1 MNTQT
6 KKKILTT
13 VGVMAALI
21 MAAGIVL
28 IVYNAGQFADY
39 QNSSYKFFV
48 RYPKNWQVIESP
60 QPGVAVVFLSPKETA
75 LDVFRENINI
85 TIQPVPDEIASI
97 KTFSRTIIEQMTAV
111 FKTNIKIIEDK
122 PIAFGGRKGHRL
134 VFEAPKPDNLKA
146 VVAWTIRRDQAYILT
161 FLTTIRKYPQS
172 SSKVEEVLKSFQL
185 K

>member
-1 MNTQT
+1 MNTQV
-6 KKKILTT
+6 KKNILIA
-13 VGVMAALI
+13 VGVMAALV
-21 MAAGIVL
+21 MVAGAVL

-39 QNSSYKFFV
+39 QNSSYRFFV

-85 TIQPVPDEIASI
+85 TVQSVPDEIASI
-97 KTFSRTIIEQMTAV
+97 KTFSRTIIEQMRAV

-122 PIAFGGRKGHRL
+122 PVAFGGRTGHRL

-146 VVAWTIRRDQAYILT
+146 VVVWTIRRDQAYILT
-161 FLTTIRKYPQS
+161 FMTIIRKYPKS
-172 SSKVEEVLKSFQL
+172 SSKVEEVLKSFRL

>member
-1 MNTQT
+1 M
-6 KKKILTT
+6 IA
-13 VGVMAALI
+13 VGVMAALV

-28 IVYNAGQFADY
+28 IVDHAVQFAGY
-39 QNSSYKFFV
+39 QNSSYRFSL

-97 KTFSRTIIEQMTAV
+97 KTFSRTIVEQMTAV

-122 PIAFGGRKGHRL
+122 PVTFGSRTGHRL

-146 VVAWTIRRDQAYILT
+146 VVVWTIRRDQAYILT
-161 FLTTIRKYPQS
+161 FMTTMRKYPQS
-172 SSKVEEVLKSFQL
+172 SSKVEEALKSFQL

>member
-6 KKKILTT
+6 KKNILIA
-13 VGVMAALI
+13 VGAAAALV
-21 MAAGIVL
+21 MAAGIVF
-28 IVYNAGQFADY
+28 IIYNAGQFADY

-97 KTFSRTIIEQMTAV
+97 KTFSRTIVDQTAAV
-111 FKTNIKIIEDK
+111 FKTNIKIIENK
-122 PIAFGGRKGHRL
+122 PFTFGGRRGQRL
-134 VFEAPKPDNLKA
+134 VFEAPKPDHLKA

>member
-1 MNTQT
+1 MNTRT
-6 KKKILTT
+6 KKNILIA
-13 VGVMAALI
+13 VGVMAALV

-28 IVYNAGQFADY
+28 IVYHAVQFVDY
-39 QNSSYKFFV
+39 QNSSYRFSV

-97 KTFSRTIIEQMTAV
+97 KTFSRTIVEQMTAV

-122 PIAFGGRKGHRL
+122 PVVFGGRTGHRL

-146 VVAWTIRRDQAYILT
+146 VVVWTIRRDQAYILT
-161 FLTTIRKYPQS
+161 FMTTMRKYPQS
-172 SSKVEEVLKSFQL
+172 SSKVEEALKSFQL